1 MRQREEQGE
10 NMKIKER
17 EAKPLGRPAGRS
29 GPRRDGLTLRL
40 RVTFSALRPQF
51 LDTTPL
57 TFPAACCTACLL
69 FR

>member
-1 MRQREEQGE
+1 
-10 NMKIKER
+10 MKIKER
-17 EAKPLGRPAGRS
+17 EAKPPGPTANQSR
-29 GPRRDGLTLRL
+29 PRRDGLTLRL
-40 RVTFSALRPQF
+40 RVTFSALRLQF